1 MKLGFIGF
9 GEAPHHISR
18 DFVNSDVEVRAFD
31 VSAKDDSPRAQKMRE
46 HAAMDQ
52 VTLVTDMAELI
63 AWGDVFFCFTSADV
77 ALPIA
82 RQAAPLLRPGQFYL
96 DMNTTS
102 PQTKREIAAVFAD
115 SQGDFVEG
123 AVMASGPVNGS
134 RVPVSVCGAKAKE
147 AAELLNSHGMKF
159 TYLSDDIGLASATKA
174 LRSVL
179 AKGIIALVT
188 ETVFATDHYHIT
200 EEVLDKMKVTMFDER
215 GFMGFCHYCVAS
227 AAIHNGRFCH
237 EMEEVLKTL
246 DDLGENSIMTQATLK
261 KFEWLQQEGY
271 AAYFP
276 ERAKTY
282 DEVLAVANIGDNM
295 NRIYCVDSAIRSMNG
310 KPMLGVAYTLHLPSG
325 DNLLLH
331 KAIEMAQP
339 GDVLLISAGGPER
352 AYCGELMMMDCRN
365 HGFAGCAI
373 DGYLRDIDEI
383 SHMDFPVFA
392 RGITPQCPYKFGPGE
407 INVPI
412 AFGGQVVFPGDIVI
426 GDTDGM
432 IFVRPSEAEEILE
445 KSWKQ
450 HAKEDMLHAKY
461 DEGAT
466 VASYNEETREAT
478 LAALGCQVIEGQWK

>member
-1 MKLGFIGF
+1 MSNVGCRIFTEVPRPPKEL
-9 GEAPHHISR
+9 
-18 DFVNSDVEVRAFD
+18 VERF
-31 VSAKDDSPRAQKMRE
+31 R
-46 HAAMDQ
+46 
-52 VTLVTDMAELI
+52 
-63 AWGDVFFCFTSADV
+63 G
-77 ALPIA
+77 LP
-82 RQAAPLLRPGQFYL
+82 
-96 DMNTTS
+96 
-102 PQTKREIAAVFAD
+102 
-115 SQGDFVEG
+115 
-123 AVMASGPVNGS
+123 
-134 RVPVSVCGAKAKE
+134 
-147 AAELLNSHGMKF
+147 
-159 TYLSDDIGLASATKA
+159 
-174 LRSVL
+174 
-179 AKGIIALVT
+179 
-188 ETVFATDHYHIT
+188 
-200 EEVLDKMKVTMFDER
+200 
-215 GFMGFCHYCVAS
+215 
-227 AAIHNGRFCH
+227 
-237 EMEEVLKTL
+237 
-246 DDLGENSIMTQATLK
+246 
-261 KFEWLQQEGY
+261 
-271 AAYFP
+271 
-276 ERAKTY
+276 
-282 DEVLAVANIGDNM
+282 VANIGDNM
-295 NRIYCVDSAIRSMNG
+295 NRFYCVDSAIRSMNG

-392 RGITPQCPYKFGPGE
+392 RGITPQGPYKFGPGE